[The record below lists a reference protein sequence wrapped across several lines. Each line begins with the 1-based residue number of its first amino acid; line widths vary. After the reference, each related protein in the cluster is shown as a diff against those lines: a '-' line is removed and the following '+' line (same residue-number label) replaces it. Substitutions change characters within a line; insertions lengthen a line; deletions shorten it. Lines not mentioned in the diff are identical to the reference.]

1 MPFELSEGIFVFIF
15 YKKYNKMLFSEKER
29 HISLKNAE
37 LLFIESFFEKEEAD
51 NLQKELTENVDWQ
64 QGEIM
69 MFGKKVLEPRLTAWY
84 GDEGKVYTYSGKTQV
99 PLPWNAQLLSIKH
112 RIEQLT
118 TPSVYL
124 TKTAE
129 NALIPKHFNS
139 VLLNYY
145 RNGTDS
151 MGFHS
156 DNEKEL
162 GLNPT
167 IASVNFGESRRFIF
181 RRKDDKNEKF
191 ELLLTHGSL
200 LVMSGEMQHHWQH
213 AIPKEPKKTK
223 PRINLTFRWIL

>member
-1 MPFELSEGIFVFIF
+1 
-15 YKKYNKMLFSEKER
+15 MLFSEKER

-37 LLFIESFFEKEEAD
+37 LLFVESFFENEEAD
-51 NLQKELTENVDWQ
+51 YFQKELTENIDWQ
-64 QGEIM
+64 QGEIS

-84 GDEGKVYTYSGKTQV
+84 GDEGKVYSYSGKTQI
-99 PLPWNAQLLSIKH
+99 PLPWNTTLLSIKN

-118 TPSVYL
+118 STSCHAPL
-124 TKTAE
+124 AE
-129 NALIPKHFNS
+129 TNSLKIMENNLVINNFNS
-139 VLLNYY
+139 VLLNFY
-145 RNGTDS
+145 RNGIDS

-156 DNEKEL
+156 DDEKEL

-200 LVMSGEMQHHWQH
+200 LIMSGEMQHYWQH
-213 AIPKEPKKTK
+213 AIPKEPKKTRT
-223 PRINLTFRWIL
+223 RINLTFRWIL

>member
-1 MPFELSEGIFVFIF
+1 
-15 YKKYNKMLFSEKER
+15 MLFSEKER
-29 HISLKNAE
+29 SISLRNAE

-51 NLQKELTENVDWQ
+51 YFQKELTENIAWQ

-99 PLPWNAQLLSIKH
+99 PLPWNAQLLAIKS
-112 RIEQLT
+112 RIEQVT
-118 TPSVYL
+118 TPSVFL
-124 TKTAE
+124 TKTTE
-129 NALIPKHFNS
+129 NTLISKHFNS

-200 LVMSGEMQHHWQH
+200 LIMSGEMQHYWQH
-213 AIPKEPKKTK
+213 AVPKEPKKTK

>member
-1 MPFELSEGIFVFIF
+1 
-15 YKKYNKMLFSEKER
+15 MLFSEKER

-37 LLFIESFFEKEEAD
+37 LLFIESFFDKEDAD
-51 NLQKELTENVDWQ
+51 YFQKELTENVDWQ

-84 GDEGKVYTYSGKTQV
+84 GDEGKVYTYSGKTQI
-99 PLPWNAQLLSIKH
+99 PLPWNKPLLSIKH

-118 TPSVYL
+118 TPSVFL
-124 TKTAE
+124 ANSRE
-129 NALIPKHFNS
+129 NNPLINNFNS

-156 DNEKEL
+156 DDEKEL

-200 LVMSGEMQHHWQH
+200 LIMSGEMQHYWQH

>member
-1 MPFELSEGIFVFIF
+1 
-15 YKKYNKMLFSEKER
+15 MLFLEKER

-37 LLFIESFFEKEEAD
+37 LLFIESFFDKDEAD
-51 NLQKELTENVDWQ
+51 YLQKELTENIAWQ

-99 PLPWNAQLLSIKH
+99 PMLWNKPLLSIKN
-112 RIEQLT
+112 RIEQVT
-118 TPSVYL
+118 TPSVFL
-124 TKTAE
+124 TKTTKY
-129 NALIPKHFNS
+129 ALIPKQFNS

-156 DNEKEL
+156 DDEKEL

-200 LVMSGEMQHHWQH
+200 LIMSGEMQHYWQH
-213 AIPKEPKKTK
+213 AVPKEPKKTK

>member
-1 MPFELSEGIFVFIF
+1 
-15 YKKYNKMLFSEKER
+15 MLFSEKER
-29 HISLKNAE
+29 HIPLKNAE
-37 LLFIESFFEKEEAD
+37 LLFIESFFNKEEAD
-51 NLQKELTENVDWQ
+51 YFQKELTENINWQ
-64 QGEIM
+64 QGEIT

-84 GDEGKVYTYSGKTQV
+84 GDEGKVYTYSGKTQI
-99 PLPWNAQLLSIKH
+99 PLLWNTPLLSIKN
-112 RIEQLT
+112 RIEQFS
-118 TPSVYL
+118 TPSVFL
-124 TKTAE
+124 AKPTE
-129 NALIPKHFNS
+129 NNLIMNNFNS

-156 DNEKEL
+156 DDEKEL

-181 RRKDDKNEKF
+181 RRKDDKNQKF

-200 LVMSGEMQHHWQH
+200 LIMSGEMQHYWQH

>member
-1 MPFELSEGIFVFIF
+1 
-15 YKKYNKMLFSEKER
+15 MLFSEKER

-37 LLFIESFFEKEEAD
+37 LLFIEPFFEKEDAD
-51 NLQKELTENVDWQ
+51 YFQKELTVNVDWQ

-69 MFGKKVLEPRLTAWY
+69 MFGKKVLEPRLTAWH
-84 GDEGKVYTYSGKTQV
+84 GDEGKVYTYSGKMQV
-99 PLPWNAQLLSIKH
+99 PLPWNTTLLAIKNK
-112 RIEQLT
+112 IEQLN
-118 TPSVYL
+118 TPSVFSA
-124 TKTAE
+124 KSSE
-129 NALIPKHFNS
+129 NNPIINNFNS

-156 DNEKEL
+156 DDEKEL
-162 GLNPT
+162 GSNPT

-200 LVMSGEMQHHWQH
+200 LIMSGEMQHYWQH

>member
-1 MPFELSEGIFVFIF
+1 
-15 YKKYNKMLFSEKER
+15 MLFTEKER
-29 HISLKNAE
+29 LISLKNAE
-37 LLFIESFFEKEEAD
+37 LLFTESFFNKEEAD
-51 NLQKELTENVDWQ
+51 YFQKELTENVAWQ
-64 QGEIM
+64 QGEIR

-84 GDEGKVYTYSGKTQV
+84 GDEGKVYTYSGKTQI
-99 PLPWNAQLLSIKH
+99 PLPWNSPLLTIKNK
-112 RIEQLT
+112 IEQVT
-118 TPSVYL
+118 TPSVFL
-124 TKTAE
+124 AKSRE
-129 NALIPKHFNS
+129 NNPIINNFNS
-139 VLLNYY
+139 VLLNFY

-156 DNEKEL
+156 DDEKEL

-200 LVMSGEMQHHWQH
+200 LIMSGEMQHYWQH